1 MGRRVTLELSDE
13 VFGRAERL
21 AGLADRGL
29 EQVLAEAVSA
39 ALPALDVGAE
49 DQRSMAQLS
58 DAEVL
63 QLTNLRLSKAQ
74 DRRLSRLLDRQ
85 REGELEN
92 QERAELLALIQ
103 RYEAAW
109 LQQAAALA
117 EAVRRGLRGP
127 LEP

>member
-21 AGLADRGL
+21 AGLADREV

-39 ALPALDVGAE
+39 ALPVLDVGTE
-49 DQRSMAQLS
+49 DQRSMTQLA

-63 QLTNLRLSKAQ
+63 RLANLRLSEAQ
-74 DRRLSRLLDRQ
+74 DRSLSRLLDRQ
-85 REGELEN
+85 REGDLDSR
-92 QERAELLALIQ
+92 ERAELLALIQ

>member
-21 AGLADRGL
+21 AGLADRGV

-39 ALPALDVGAE
+39 ALPALDVGTE
-49 DQRSMAQLS
+49 ESRSMTQLS

-63 QLTNLRLSKAQ
+63 RLSNLRLSEAQ
-74 DRRLSRLLDRQ
+74 DRSLSRLLDRQ
-85 REGELEN
+85 REGVLDSRE
-92 QERAELLALIQ
+92 QAELLALIQ

-109 LQQAAALA
+109 LQQGAALA

-127 LEP
+127 LDP